1 MYLPSPVSGWLA
13 DRYGRLPVIA
23 GGGLALLAAGVLA
36 ALAPGNNTPL
46 TGLALALL
54 GVGWNLGLVGGSAL
68 LTDAIAPERR
78 AQTQGAADLVMGLT
92 AISGNLVAG
101 PLFHAGAFGVL
112 GAGAAAI
119 GAALIVLAARARA
132 PVAAPG

>member
-1 MYLPSPVSGWLA
+1 M
-13 DRYGRLPVIA
+13 IA

-36 ALAPGNNTPL
+36 ALAPGDNTPL
-46 TGLALALL
+46 MGLALGLL

-68 LTDAIAPERR
+68 LTDAIEPERR
-78 AQTQGAADLVMGLT
+78 AQTQGAADLVIGLT

-119 GAALIVLAARARA
+119 GAVLIVLAARAQA
-132 PVAAPG
+132 PVAATG